1 MERESLEMDVVFVG
15 AGPAN
20 LSGAL
25 HLSRL
30 IAEHNSGIESGQRE
44 GKSLGETQIAVIE
57 KGSAV
62 GAHCLS
68 GAVMDP
74 RGLAELIPDF
84 KEQGAPLE
92 AEVKEDF
99 FYYLTKGRAVRSPIN
114 PPPLNN
120 HGYYIVSLN
129 RLTAWLGEKCE
140 EAGVNIFPEFPGADL
155 LFDEN
160 DRVLGV
166 RTGDKGIDK
175 EGKQKPNFEAGVDLL
190 AKVTVLGEGVR
201 GSLTKKLVRRLGLD
215 EGREP
220 QVYSLGVKELWELPD
235 DRYPAGRVT
244 HTLGFPSDQ
253 WTYGG
258 GWIYGMQNRVLN
270 IGYVTGLDY
279 RDPLIDPHAEFQK
292 YKTHPFI
299 AQLLAGGKMIR
310 YGAKAIAAGGLHAM
324 PRMYSDGVLIVGDSA
339 GFLNAARLKGIH
351 SAIKSG
357 MLAAETIFEALVA
370 DNFSAAQ
377 LGSFEARVKDSWITP
392 ELRRYRNFH
401 AGFRH
406 GRWLG
411 MANAGLQY
419 ITGGRAWGILDREH
433 QEPGHEA
440 MQKLSAY
447 GYHGNGAVAP
457 RYKELRFDKQITF
470 DKVTDVYHAAVGHDE
485 DQPAHLHVLDTNIC
499 ATRCAEEYGNPC
511 QRFCPAAVYEMV
523 EVAGTHGVKSEPPAS
538 AGGSSG
544 NPTNRGPQA
553 GSRLG
558 LADREGADAKPR
570 RQLQINF
577 SNCVHCKTCDIMDP
591 YQIINWVTPE
601 GGGGPDYVGM

>member
-20 LSGAL
+20 LSAAL
-25 HLSRL
+25 HLARL
-30 IAEHNSGIESGQRE
+30 VAGHE
-44 GKSLGETQIAVIE
+44 SLGEIQIAVIE
-57 KGSAV
+57 KGSSI
-62 GAHCLS
+62 GAHILS

-84 KEQGAPLE
+84 VAQGAPLE
-92 AEVKEDF
+92 SPVNEDHF
-99 FYYLTKGRAVRSPIN
+99 LYLTPRRAMRSPIN

-155 LFDEN
+155 LYDES
-160 DRVLGV
+160 DRVIGV

-175 EGKQKPNFEAGVDLL
+175 EGKRKANFEPGVDLL

-235 DRYPAGRVT
+235 DRYPTGRVT

-279 RDPLIDPHAEFQK
+279 RDPLIDPHAEFQRF
-292 YKTHPFI
+292 KTHPFI
-299 AQLLAGGKMIR
+299 AKLLAGGKMIR
-310 YGAKAIAAGGLHAM
+310 YGAKAIAAGGWHAM
-324 PRMYSDGVLIVGDSA
+324 PRMYADGVLIVGDSA

-357 MLAAETIFEALVA
+357 MLAAETIFDALLSA
-370 DNFSAAQ
+370 DYSAAKLQ
-377 LGSFEARVKDSWITP
+377 KYEERVKESWITP

-419 ITGGRAWGILDREH
+419 LTGGRAWGVLDRDH
-433 QEPGHEA
+433 QEPATKACGSFPRTVTTA
-440 MQKLSAY
+440 MQRHKSTGIYALTANLLST
-447 GYHGNGAVAP
+447 
-457 RYKELRFDKQITF
+457 K
-470 DKVTDVYHAAVGHDE
+470 
-485 DQPAHLHVLDTNIC
+485 
-499 ATRCAEEYGNPC
+499 
-511 QRFCPAAVYEMV
+511 
-523 EVAGTHGVKSEPPAS
+523 
-538 AGGSSG
+538 
-544 NPTNRGPQA
+544 
-553 GSRLG
+553 
-558 LADREGADAKPR
+558 
-570 RQLQINF
+570 
-577 SNCVHCKTCDIMDP
+577 
-591 YQIINWVTPE
+591 
-601 GGGGPDYVGM
+601 

>member
-25 HLSRL
+25 HLARL
-30 IAEHNSGIESGQRE
+30 IGQHNEQVDKGERQ
-44 GKSLGETQIAVIE
+44 GKSLGEIQIAVIE
-57 KGSAV
+57 KGASV
-62 GAHCLS
+62 GAHILS

-74 RGLAELIPDF
+74 KGLAELIPDF
-84 KEQGAPLE
+84 AEQGAPLE
-92 AEVKEDF
+92 SPVIEDHF
-99 FYYLTKGRAVRSPIN
+99 LYLTRKRAIRSPIT
-114 PPPLNN
+114 PPPLKN

-140 EAGVNIFPEFPGADL
+140 EAGVNIFPEFPGAAMLYDQ
-155 LFDEN
+155 D
-160 DRVLGV
+160 DRVIGV

-175 EGKQKPNFEAGVDLL
+175 EGKQKPNFEPGIDLL

-201 GSLTKKLVRRLGLD
+201 GSLTKQVIRRLGLD

-235 DRYPAGRVT
+235 DRYPTGRVT

-258 GWIYGMQNRVLN
+258 GWVYGMQNRILN
-270 IGYVTGLDY
+270 LGYVTGLDY
-279 RDPLIDPHAEFQK
+279 RDPLIDPHAEFQRF
-292 YKTHPFI
+292 KTHPFI
-299 AQLLAGGKMIR
+299 SKLLDGAKMIR
-310 YGAKAIAAGGLHAM
+310 YGAKAIAAGGWHAM
-324 PRMYSDGVLIVGDSA
+324 PRLYADGVLIVGDSA

-357 MLAAETIFEALVA
+357 MLAAETIFESLVA
-370 DNFSAAQ
+370 EDYSAAKLQ
-377 LGSFEARVKDSWITP
+377 SYDARVKESWITP

-401 AGFRH
+401 AAFRY

-419 ITGGRAWGILDREH
+419 LTGGRAWGIIDRDH
-433 QEPGHEA
+433 QEPGNEA
-440 MQKLSAY
+440 MRKLSAY
-447 GYHGNGAVAP
+447 GYNGDGAAQ
-457 RYKELRFDKQITF
+457 RYPYLRFDNQLTF
-470 DKVTDVYHAAVGHDE
+470 NKVTDVYHAAVAHDE
-485 DQPAHLHVLDTNIC
+485 DQPAHLHVLDTHVC

-523 EVAGTHGVKSEPPAS
+523 DVGPGRHASNVPAVTEPRAAAS
-538 AGGSSG
+538 
-544 NPTNRGPQA
+544 
-553 GSRLG
+553 
-558 LADREGADAKPR
+558 GAAA

-601 GGGGPDYVGM
+601 GGGGPDYKGM

>member
-1 MERESLEMDVVFVG
+1 MERETLEFDVVFVG

-25 HLSRL
+25 HLARL
-30 IAEHNSGIESGQRE
+30 VKED
-44 GKSLGETQIAVIE
+44 KSLGEVEIAVIE
-57 KGSAV
+57 KGAAV
-62 GAHCLS
+62 GAHILS

-74 RGLAELIPDF
+74 RALRELIPDF
-84 KEQGAPLE
+84 EEQGAPLE
-92 AEVKEDF
+92 SPVKEDYF
-99 FYYLTKGRAVRSPIN
+99 LYLTPKLALRSPVT
-114 PPPLNN
+114 PPPLKN

-129 RLTAWLGEKCE
+129 RLTAWLGEKAE

-155 LFDEN
+155 LYDEN

-175 EGKQKPNFEAGVDLL
+175 EGHRKANYEPGVDLQ
-190 AKVTVLGEGVR
+190 AKITVLGEGPR
-201 GSLTKKLVRRLGLD
+201 GSLTKQLIERLGLD
-215 EGREP
+215 AGCEP

-258 GWIYGMQNRVLN
+258 GWIYGMQNRIVN

-299 AQLLAGGKMIR
+299 AKLLEGGKMIR
-310 YGAKAIAAGGLHAM
+310 YGAKAIAAGGWHAM
-324 PRMYSDGVLIVGDSA
+324 PQMFADGVLIVGDSA

-357 MLAAETIFEALVA
+357 MLAAETIFESLIAQDYSASKLK
-370 DNFSAAQ
+370 NF
-377 LGSFEARVKDSWITP
+377 EERVKESWITP

-419 ITGGRAWGILDREH
+419 ITGGRAWGILDRDH

-440 MQKLSAY
+440 MQTLSAY
-447 GYHGNGAVAP
+447 GYDGNGSAAP
-457 RYKELRFDKQITF
+457 RYRDLRFDKKLTF

-523 EVAGTHGVKSEPPAS
+523 ED
-538 AGGSSG
+538 GGNG
-544 NPTNRGPQA
+544 
-553 GSRLG
+553 
-558 LADREGADAKPR
+558 KR
-570 RQLQINF
+570 RLQINF

-601 GGGGPDYVGM
+601 GGGGPDYKGM